1 MANVTVTGYTAA
13 HTQDI
18 EDATIVGAAIVA
30 NELILT
36 RHDATTINLGN
47 VKGATGSAGFTPD
60 LRGLSTTSNS
70 ISVATKTF
78 TIAPAMNVP
87 FPVGSVVRIQGA
99 SSTNYMVGVVLS
111 ATTTSVS
118 VAVTEIGGT
127 GSYISWTLTLGAFG
141 GIGASA
147 VQAIVTGACVTV
159 AAANGVYNLT
169 TLFGSNSPI
178 NAVIDMTLNGASSIA
193 VAALPTVAAGTQFA
207 AIFRQDAVG
216 GRVLTMTGIKR
227 PGGALVL
234 SAAAN
239 AVDIVIFFFDGVN
252 WYASLSGKSY
262 S

>member
-36 RHDATTINLGN
+36 RHDSTTINLGN

-60 LRGLSTTSNS
+60 LRGLSVSTLAVT
-70 ISVATKTF
+70 VATKT
-78 TIAPAMNVP
+78 IVISPAMNVP
-87 FPVGSVVRIQGA
+87 FPVGSVVRISGA
-99 SSTNYMVGVVLS
+99 SPSIYMLGTILAS
-111 ATTTSVS
+111 TTTSITVDVS
-118 VAVTEIGGT
+118 EIN
-127 GSYISWTLTLGAFG
+127 GSGIYDSWTVTLGAFG
-141 GIGASA
+141 GTSVTT
-147 VQAIVTGACVTV
+147 VQGIVTGTRLVFGAGS
-159 AAANGVYNLT
+159 GVYNIGT
-169 TLFGSNSPI
+169 IMGSASPI
-178 NAVIDMTLNGASSIA
+178 NAVLDISMNGAISIA
-193 VAALPTVAAGTQFA
+193 SSAMPTVAAGTQLV
-207 AIFRQDAVG
+207 ILFRQDATG

-234 SAAAN
+234 STAPN
-239 AVDIVIFFFDGVN
+239 AVDMVVFFFDGVN